1 MLYKYEENG
10 EKTEKCDDK
19 IGQVE
24 KNAHKADE
32 IKRVLQMGE
41 KKCPLQFRQNQIIVD
56 TTKRNDKKEVICL
69 WGSS

>member
-24 KNAHKADE
+24 KNAHKAE
-32 IKRVLQMGE
+32 AIHKKRLAAPVAV
-41 KKCPLQFRQNQIIVD
+41 RSA
-56 TTKRNDKKEVICL
+56 
-69 WGSS
+69 GSVFHYFSLCANVWCADCF

>member
-32 IKRVLQMGE
+32 I
-41 KKCPLQFRQNQIIVD
+41 
-56 TTKRNDKKEVICL
+56 
-69 WGSS
+69 